1 MRFLKHRISKT
12 NLLSTLVC
20 SAVVSLEVRGL
31 GPNGTKQITCMQC
44 VGGGEGAAWEGE
56 ETRPTKEY
64 EDTNLRFIL
73 LKCRQ
78 ISAQLNLKKRLLKKD
93 HKLPNFNVTVV
104 LVFHFVATVASLD
117 RGKGQPENENDQN
130 FELIFRKTQH
140 TSYVKHD
147 MNKKW
152 VDNFTVCA
160 WIHTPDLQ
168 QSQEMTVISILNEKN
183 GGSHN
188 VVRLRID
195 GEGNIYFSFG
205 NDG

>member
-1 MRFLKHRISKT
+1 MQFLKHRISNT
-12 NLLSTLVC
+12 NLLSTLVR

-44 VGGGEGAAWEGE
+44 VGGGEGTAWEGE
-56 ETRPTKEY
+56 ETRPTKKY
-64 EDTNLRFIL
+64 EDTNLQFIL

-117 RGKGQPENENDQN
+117 RGNGQPQNENDQN

-147 MNKKW
+147 MNNKW
-152 VDNFTVCA
+152 VSHFTVCA

-168 QSQEMTVISILNEKN
+168 QSQKMTVISILNED
-183 GGSHN
+183 GGNHN

-205 NDG
+205 SDG

>member
-1 MRFLKHRISKT
+1 MQFLKHRISNT
-12 NLLSTLVC
+12 NLLSTLVR

-44 VGGGEGAAWEGE
+44 VGGGEGTAWEGE

-64 EDTNLRFIL
+64 EDTNLQFIL

-117 RGKGQPENENDQN
+117 RGNGQPQNENDQN

-147 MNKKW
+147 MNYKW
-152 VDNFTVCA
+152 VSHFTVCA

-168 QSQEMTVISILNEKN
+168 QSQKMTVISILNED
-183 GGSHN
+183 GGNHN

-205 NDG
+205 SDG

>member
-1 MRFLKHRISKT
+1 MEFLKHRISNT
-12 NLLSTLVC
+12 NLLSTLVR

-44 VGGGEGAAWEGE
+44 VGGGEGTAWEGE

-64 EDTNLRFIL
+64 EDTNLQFIL

-117 RGKGQPENENDQN
+117 RGNGQPQNENYQN

-147 MNKKW
+147 MNYKW
-152 VDNFTVCA
+152 VSHFTVCA

-168 QSQEMTVISILNEKN
+168 QSQKMTVISILNED
-183 GGSHN
+183 GGNHN

-205 NDG
+205 SDG

>member
-1 MRFLKHRISKT
+1 M
-12 NLLSTLVC
+12 
-20 SAVVSLEVRGL
+20 
-31 GPNGTKQITCMQC
+31 
-44 VGGGEGAAWEGE
+44 
-56 ETRPTKEY
+56 
-64 EDTNLRFIL
+64 
-73 LKCRQ
+73 
-78 ISAQLNLKKRLLKKD
+78 LKKD

-117 RGKGQPENENDQN
+117 RGNGQPQNENDQN

-147 MNKKW
+147 MNNKW
-152 VDNFTVCA
+152 VSHFTVCA

-205 NDG
+205 SDR

>member
-1 MRFLKHRISKT
+1 
-12 NLLSTLVC
+12 
-20 SAVVSLEVRGL
+20 
-31 GPNGTKQITCMQC
+31 MQC
-44 VGGGEGAAWEGE
+44 VGGGEGAACEGE

-64 EDTNLRFIL
+64 EDTNLQFIL

-117 RGKGQPENENDQN
+117 RGNGQPENSDDYD

-152 VDNFTVCA
+152 VDHFTVCA

-168 QSQEMTVISILNEKN
+168 QSQKMTVISILNED
-183 GGSHN
+183 GGNHN

-205 NDG
+205 SDG

>member
-12 NLLSTLVC
+12 NILLTLVC

-31 GPNGTKQITCMQC
+31 GSNGTKQITCMQC

-64 EDTNLRFIL
+64 EDTNLQFIL

-117 RGKGQPENENDQN
+117 RGNGQPQNGNDYN

-147 MNKKW
+147 INKQW
-152 VDNFTVCA
+152 ITHFTVCA

-168 QSQEMTVISILNEKN
+168 QSQKMTVISILNED
-183 GGSHN
+183 GGNHN

-205 NDG
+205 SDG